1 LVAAQSRLRHWE
13 ECPESVID
21 TCEDISA
28 RIDQVPRRIVEQLR
42 SQVDALLDGQQ
53 RQLLRL
59 GSFVDELTRRR
70 TVGREL
76 LLNAIQQTMVRDQAR
91 CQRLNWSRLSEQGQ
105 SELRDNE
112 VIWPTEPYDFSVCA
126 PDQGWGRA
134 ARFASDPSR
143 PHAVATLG
151 GLSEARLWFTE
162 ILLWAG
168 AGPTAP
174 ELAAGGVLTTLTAV
188 RPILLVD
195 ISDSGIAWLRR
206 MTDRRRADYERNS
219 WLAPGEH
226 PALRAIERFLAS
238 RPEVVH

>member
-1 LVAAQSRLRHWE
+1 
-13 ECPESVID
+13 
-21 TCEDISA
+21 
-28 RIDQVPRRIVEQLR
+28 
-42 SQVDALLDGQQ
+42 
-53 RQLLRL
+53 
-59 GSFVDELTRRR
+59 
-70 TVGREL
+70 
-76 LLNAIQQTMVRDQAR
+76 M
-91 CQRLNWSRLSEQGQ
+91 
-105 SELRDNE
+105 
-112 VIWPTEPYDFSVCA
+112 CA
-126 PDQGWGRA
+126 PDQGWGRDKH
-134 ARFASDPSR
+134 FASDPSR

-151 GLSEARLWFTE
+151 CLSEARLWFTE

-206 MTDRRRADYERNS
+206 MTDRRRQVTGETRA
-219 WLAPGEH
+219 APGEH

>member
-13 ECPESVID
+13 ERPESVID

-126 PDQGWGRA
+126 PDQGWG
-134 ARFASDPSR
+134 
-143 PHAVATLG
+143 
-151 GLSEARLWFTE
+151 TE
-162 ILLWAG
+162 LRERW
-168 AGPTAP
+168 
-174 ELAAGGVLTTLTAV
+174 LAAGLGADA
-188 RPILLVD
+188 LVD
-195 ISDSGIAWLRR
+195 VLNDLGTATAKGLIALHFR
-206 MTDRRRADYERNS
+206 S
-219 WLAPGEH
+219 W
-226 PALRAIERFLAS
+226 RFTSARL
-238 RPEVVH
+238 HC